1 MEKTIKEGLI
11 YAPYKTI
18 ITKAIISDKNGT
30 RSYWQINRWQRFKP
44 FIYKIFHKSKK
55 L

>member
-1 MEKTIKEGLI
+1 MSIIPGYVK
-11 YAPYKTI
+11 APYKTI

-30 RSYWQINRWQRFKP
+30 RSYWQISRWQRFKL
-44 FIYKIFHKSKK
+44 FIYTIFHKSKK